1 MRERRPEGPN
11 MGQGRDTSRSPLQDS
26 IEMIQ
31 SVMDRSG
38 CLSNPGQAE

>member
-1 MRERRPEGPN
+1 

-26 IEMIQ
+26 IEMTQ
-31 SVMDRSG
+31 NVMDGSG